1 MVIAMPQATKHDKEL
16 RAALPA
22 HGHTSKVSL
31 EKSATKSQPPDLP
44 HVQATGFELLSWVC
58 GSSPAPTTLTL
69 TCRHCFRKKKLKH
82 PKVRGQS
89 TTNQLTSG
97 KRVNGH
103 PGALPCPH
111 RPLLHSCPAVK
122 LNCVWPSANGKDH
135 VSPRPCSACP
145 VHERDEPSRGEQW
158 SHLCALPPLQRC
170 QHNCYCSG
178 ARHRAESCSVD
189 ACAGSRWADT

>member
-1 MVIAMPQATKHDKEL
+1 MAIESSVVYKQCIYIYIWSLFIVLYYSAQPRASRVSGVPGMAIAMPQATKHDKEL

-103 PGALPCPH
+103 PGALPSPH
-111 RPLLHSCPAVK
+111 GLKGHK
-122 LNCVWPSANGKDH
+122 
-135 VSPRPCSACP
+135 
-145 VHERDEPSRGEQW
+145 
-158 SHLCALPPLQRC
+158 
-170 QHNCYCSG
+170 
-178 ARHRAESCSVD
+178 
-189 ACAGSRWADT
+189 